1 MIYLFIQNKTAWVQ
15 KKKLVRNNKN
25 YIKVD
30 KLKVIVAK
38 YIYTK
43 LIIKYKEIIVSYIYT
58 INFSYRKCAN
68 CITTL

>member
-1 MIYLFIQNKTAWVQ
+1 MGMTRKSYLETIRITL
-15 KKKLVRNNKN
+15 KLH
-25 YIKVD
+25 D

-43 LIIKYKEIIVSYIYT
+43 LIIKYKDIIVSYIYT
-58 INFSYRKCAN
+58 IKLSYRKCTN